1 MRRSIVGIR
10 WPGKDTLK
18 GTGRGPVW
26 IPSLIASLSVL
37 APVWVLIP
45 PSPETL
51 GVSLAFGWG
60 RNLVEEETNLLCL
73 LMVLRLLVVLRLGLG
88 LGHVDLV
95 ICMALWGIIYYK
107 NLMNFVIHQG
117 VVGLKQV

>member
-1 MRRSIVGIR
+1 MRRSLVGIR

-37 APVWVLIP
+37 APVWVLVP

-60 RNLVEEETNLLCL
+60 RELMQTTYLISL

-88 LGHVDLV
+88 LGHVGLV
-95 ICMALWGIIYYK
+95 ICMALWGIVYWI
-107 NLMNFVIHQG
+107 
-117 VVGLKQV
+117 GLV